1 MRRSNASPI
10 LRDRDGGVWVG
21 TPDRGLIHFHQG
33 KTDVFSEADG
43 LSGDTVTA
51 LLQDQEGNIWAV
63 TTNGIDRFREYAVP
77 NISIKQGL
85 SSTNSVA
92 IVGAK
97 DGSVWLATYNG
108 LNRWK
113 DGRIGVLLRPGSSQH
128 PGAPKGAPY
137 SLFEDS
143 GGRMW
148 LSTVLEFGYLK
159 NDRFVPVREVPGGR
173 VVSMAEAPAGHLW
186 LAKQDYGLFHL
197 FQGRVVEK
205 IRWDG
210 AGA

>member
-1 MRRSNASPI
+1 
-10 LRDRDGGVWVG
+10 VWVG

-33 KTDVFSEADG
+33 RTDVFSEADG

-85 SSTNSVA
+85 SNTNSVS

-97 DGSVWLATYNG
+97 DGSVWVATYNG

-113 DGRIGVLLRPGSSQH
+113 DGRIDMLLRPGSSQH
-128 PGAPKGAPY
+128 PGAPKGVPY

-143 GGRMW
+143 GGRLW
-148 LSTVLEFGYLK
+148 FSTVLEFGYL
-159 NDRFVPVREVPGGR
+159 REWSICACARGSWRTRCIDGR
-173 VVSMAEAPAGHLW
+173 SSLGTLMAGET
-186 LAKQDYGLFHL
+186 GLRPLSFISGPRSGENSL
-197 FQGRVVEK
+197 GS
-205 IRWDG
+205 